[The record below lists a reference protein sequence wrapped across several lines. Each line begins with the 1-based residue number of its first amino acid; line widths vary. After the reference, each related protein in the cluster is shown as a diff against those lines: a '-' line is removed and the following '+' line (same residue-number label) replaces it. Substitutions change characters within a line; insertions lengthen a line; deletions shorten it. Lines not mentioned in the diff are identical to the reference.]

1 MFIYIYLSIYIFKSG
16 KIKLKYS
23 FTSEF
28 HAKAIISHI
37 RSSLTYLYITY
48 IYIYIYIYTDR

>member
-48 IYIYIYIYTDR
+48 IYIYNYVGEK